1 MWHRYSAEKPGENRL
16 TMFSCFPGYVQQ
28 SEQPFCESPPALRRK
43 AASPRRAGP
52 NGRSFSWPSAGSP
65 AAPPGGSVPRRRS
78 HETSHPVTVGFNL
91 FCPGCQPVALR
102 ATGVDTQ
109 GIGSSSRAKME
120 LLKMSDNRHVSDI
133 FEPDDRRFTPW
144 PRPFRQGR
152 RCRRPLAAGC
162 TGRRHRIP
170 HGPDCG
176 GGWDRH
182 GAAVGV
188 RHRGRPPRR
197 R

>member
-1 MWHRYSAEKPGENRL
+1 MAKNTRPGERAWATVRRTGGDYPWEVTLLPLVVNGCQAG
-16 TMFSCFPGYVQQ
+16 SVVSPGYVRR
-28 SEQPFCESPPALRRK
+28 SEDRLCEAPPALRRK

-52 NGRSFSWPSAGSP
+52 NGRSSSWPSAGSP

-120 LLKMSDNRHVSDI
+120 LLKMSD
-133 FEPDDRRFTPW
+133 T
-144 PRPFRQGR
+144 
-152 RCRRPLAAGC
+152 CLL
-162 TGRRHRIP
+162 
-170 HGPDCG
+170 
-176 GGWDRH
+176 
-182 GAAVGV
+182 
-188 RHRGRPPRR
+188 
-197 R
+197 